1 MPSSSQAYIFDVKR
15 SRKYTSEIKREN
27 ITIFW
32 SEPETD
38 CFYWTGDRSL
48 PSYFNADSV
57 NKVSQRWS
65 EDLTDTTLAVK
76 DANSKLVDIVAFADA
91 DIEEGVDNM
100 LVAANSLATACHVW
114 KQLDNSFS
122 TVFVKT

>member
-1 MPSSSQAYIFDVKR
+1 M
-15 SRKYTSEIKREN
+15 
-27 ITIFW
+27 
-32 SEPETD
+32 
-38 CFYWTGDRSL
+38 
-48 PSYFNADSV
+48 
-57 NKVSQRWS
+57 
-65 EDLTDTTLAVK
+65 TDTTLAVK

-100 LVAANSLATACHVW
+100 LVAANSLATACHVR